1 MDKSELKKAVEQVA
15 LGEIVH
21 VTKIGV
27 SGDPVSGERIY
38 IRMSDDSM
46 LEIFADGLHCDEF
59 GLFAEWVEDDEIEQA
74 ESDASWYPV
83 WES

>member
-1 MDKSELKKAVEQVA
+1 MENSLLEKAVEQVA

-27 SGDPVSGERIY
+27 SDGRLR

-46 LEIFADGLHCDEF
+46 LEVYADGSYCEEI
-59 GLFAEWVEDDEIEQA
+59 GLFAEWMEEDEIEKA
-74 ESDASWYPV
+74 ETDTIWYPV
-83 WES
+83 WEE